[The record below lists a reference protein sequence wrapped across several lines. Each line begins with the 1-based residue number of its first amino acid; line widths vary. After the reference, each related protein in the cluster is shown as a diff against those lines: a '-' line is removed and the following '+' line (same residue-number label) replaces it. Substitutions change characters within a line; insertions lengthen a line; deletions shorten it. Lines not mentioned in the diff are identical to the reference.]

1 MGYLNVPILWSII
14 FLKILY
20 NTDMTDTP
28 NNQSINLKTEESTAI
43 EKEEGTVKDYKS
55 ISMVYSN

>member
-1 MGYLNVPILWSII
+1 
-14 FLKILY
+14 
-20 NTDMTDTP
+20 MTDTP